1 MFCPGL
7 EVSAPIKPSLLKTIE
22 LIILI
27 FNKSPLKG
35 ARVSVGSQVEVPLS
49 HKSNQFP
56 TIAKLKK
63 NPQNPRIISHFPT
76 SVLGLHQPLGEHF
89 KLFNNSLFVIS
100 I

>member
-27 FNKSPLKG
+27 FNKSPLQG
-35 ARVSVGSQVEVPLS
+35 ARVSMGSQVEVPIS

-56 TIAKLKK
+56 TISKLKK
-63 NPQNPRIISHFPT
+63 TPQTAGIISHFPT
-76 SVLGLHQPLGEHF
+76 SVLGLHQPLGERL
-89 KLFNNSLFVIS
+89 KLFNNSLFMIS